1 MDDLILRRA
10 TLKDMDSILKLQ
22 VRVFEGEQ
30 GIPASLVPISEEN
43 APKWWCA
50 YMAENLV
57 GAVAAWDFNTQMH
70 LGRYA
75 IRPEYRGQHIGTR
88 LAQFA
93 IEDLFSQAI
102 DQLYIEARDITVK
115 IISKMGGEVV
125 GDPSQ
130 FYNGMVTPMILS
142 KANYRKA
149 KQTG

>member
-1 MDDLILRRA
+1 MNDLILRRA
-10 TLKDMDSILKLQ
+10 SSEDMDRILQLQ

-43 APKWWCA
+43 SPIWWCA

-57 GAVAAWDFNTQMH
+57 GAVAAWDFETQMH

-75 IRPEYRGQHIGTR
+75 IQPDYRGLHIGTR

-93 IEDLFSQAI
+93 IEDIFSRTI
-102 DQLYIEARDITVK
+102 DKLYIEARDITVK

-125 GDPSQ
+125 GEPSK
-130 FYNGMVTPMILS
+130 FYDGMVTPMILS
-142 KANYRKA
+142 KENYRKA

>member
-75 IRPEYRGQHIGTR
+75 IRPDYRGQHIGTR

-93 IEDLFSQAI
+93 IEDMFSQAI
-102 DQLYIEARDITVK
+102 NLLYIEATDITV
-115 IISKMGGEVV
+115 
-125 GDPSQ
+125 
-130 FYNGMVTPMILS
+130 
-142 KANYRKA
+142 
-149 KQTG
+149 